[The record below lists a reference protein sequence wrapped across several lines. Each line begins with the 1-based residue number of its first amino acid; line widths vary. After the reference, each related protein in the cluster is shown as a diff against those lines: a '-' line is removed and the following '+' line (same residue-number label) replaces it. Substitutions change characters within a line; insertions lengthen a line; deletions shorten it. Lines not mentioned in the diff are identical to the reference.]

1 MNEHVKN
8 LIRIV
13 LAGLI
18 LFMASCIHAEG
29 YAKLILFLVPFFIA
43 GYDVLIDALRNIFS
57 KDREIFDE
65 KFLMSIA
72 SVGALC
78 LGEYVEASAVMIL
91 YQAGELF
98 QDYASERSRENIIAL
113 MDLRPEYANVERNN
127 ILERVKPD
135 DVHEGSIIVVRAGER
150 IPIDGIIVE
159 GHSNI
164 DTSALTGESIP
175 KNISEGDKIMSGC
188 INLSAMLRIKT
199 TCEFKDSSVSKILA
213 LIENANER
221 KSHTERFITRF
232 AKVYTPVVCISA
244 LALAIIP
251 SLINPSEFTT
261 WLYRALTFLVISCP
275 CALVISVPLA
285 FFSAVGGAGRAGILV
300 KGSNFIEALA
310 KTSCV
315 LFDKTGTLTRG
326 VFEVVAVHPE
336 VIAENELLHLAAHVE
351 RYSTHPAAE
360 ALRRAYPKENDEC
373 IIESS
378 EEIAGY
384 GVKAKVNGDVV
395 CVGSSKFMDMLNV
408 KWHPCTKLSGTIIH
422 VAINNNYAGHVVIS
436 DIVKPNAKSAIDSL
450 KSQGINRIIM
460 LTGDTKESAE
470 EAASSIGINE
480 VYSSLLPAD
489 KVAKVDEVIREGE
502 CAVFVGDGINDA
514 PVIARADVGVAMGAL
529 GSDAAIE
536 SADVV
541 LMDDDPMKISNAIS
555 ISRKAMKIA
564 KENIIFSVGV
574 KVLCLAMGALGYADM
589 WLAVFS
595 DVGVMILAVMNSVR
609 PMFAYKKDRAV

>member
-1 MNEHVKN
+1 MNEHMRV
-8 LIRIV
+8 LIRIIIAV
-13 LAGLI
+13 LI
-18 LFMASCIHAEG
+18 LFIASYNHAG
-29 YAKLILFLVPFFIA
+29 IILFLIPFLIA
-43 GYDVLIDALRNIFS
+43 GYDVILDSLKNIFS
-57 KDREIFDE
+57 KDREVFDE

-98 QDYASERSRENIIAL
+98 QDYASERSRKNIIAL

-127 ILERVKPD
+127 SLERVKPE
-135 DVHEGSIIVVRAGER
+135 DVTTGSIILVKPGER
-150 IPIDGIIVE
+150 VPIDGIVID
-159 GHSNI
+159 GHSGI

-175 KNISEGDKIMSGC
+175 KDISEGDEIMSGC
-188 INLSAMLRIKT
+188 INLSGVLRIKT
-199 TCEFKDSSVSKILA
+199 TCEFKNSSVSKILA
-213 LIENANER
+213 LIENAGER

-232 AKVYTPVVCISA
+232 AKVYTPFVCYSA

-251 SLINPSEFTT
+251 SIFNPSEFTS

-285 FFSAVGGAGRAGILV
+285 FFSAVGGAGRKGILV
-300 KGSNFIEALA
+300 KGSNFIETLSKA
-310 KTSCV
+310 SCV

-351 RYSTHPAAE
+351 RYSTHPAAD
-360 ALRRAYPKENDEC
+360 ALRRAYPNESDEC
-373 IIESS
+373 IIESA

-384 GVKAKVNGDVV
+384 GVRAKVNGEVV
-395 CVGSSKFMDMLNV
+395 CAGSSKFMDMINV
-408 KWHPCTKLSGTIIH
+408 AWHKCKSSGTIIH
-422 VAINNNYAGHVVIS
+422 VSIENEYAGHIVIS
-436 DIVKPNAKSAIDSL
+436 DIVKPNAKHAIDAL
-450 KSQGINRIIM
+450 ISQGIKRIIM
-460 LTGDTKESAE
+460 LTGDTKNTAE
-470 EAASSIGINE
+470 DTASSIGIHE
-480 VYSSLLPAD
+480 VYSELLPAD

-529 GSDAAIE
+529 GSDAAVE

-541 LMDDDPMKISNAIS
+541 LTDDDPMKISHAIR
-555 ISRKAMKIA
+555 ISRKAMRIA

-574 KVLCLAMGALGYADM
+574 KAACLALSALGYADM
-589 WLAVFS
+589 WLAVFA
-595 DVGVMILAVMNSVR
+595 DVGVMILAVMNALR
-609 PMFAYKKDRAV
+609 PMFVK

>member
-1 MNEHVKN
+1 MNEHVKV
-8 LIRIV
+8 LIRIL
-13 LAGLI
+13 LAGLV

-29 YAKLILFLVPFFIA
+29 YAKVILFLIPFFIA
-43 GYDVLIDALRNIFS
+43 GYDVILDSLRNIFS
-57 KDREIFDE
+57 KEREIFDE
-65 KFLMSIA
+65 KFLMTVA
-72 SVGALC
+72 SAGALC

-98 QDYASERSRENIIAL
+98 QDYASDRTRDNIIAL
-113 MDLRPEYANVERNN
+113 MNLKPEYANIERNN
-127 ILERVKPD
+127 ALEQVRPE
-135 DVHEGSIIVVRAGER
+135 DVHTGSIIVVRAGER
-150 IPIDGIIVE
+150 IPIDGTVLE

-175 KNISEGDKIMSGC
+175 QNISEGDKIMSGC
-188 INLSAMLRIKT
+188 INLSGVLRIRT

-213 LIENANER
+213 LIEDAGER

-232 AKVYTPVVCISA
+232 AKIYTPFVCISA

-251 SLINPSEFTT
+251 SLIDPSEFTT

-351 RYSTHPAAE
+351 RYSAHPAGE
-360 ALRRAYPKENDEC
+360 ALRRAYPNENDEC
-373 IIESS
+373 IIESA

-384 GVKAKVNGDVV
+384 GVRAKVNGDIV

-408 KWHPCTKLSGTIIH
+408 QWHPCTKSSGTIIH
-422 VAINNNYAGHVVIS
+422 VAVNNAYAGHVVIS
-436 DIVKPNAKSAIDSL
+436 DIVKPNAKPAVDAL

-470 EAASSIGINE
+470 EAAALTGIHE

-489 KVAKVDEVIREGE
+489 KVNKVDEVIREGYST
-502 CAVFVGDGINDA
+502 VFAGDGINDA
-514 PVIARADVGVAMGAL
+514 PVIARADAGVAMGAL

-536 SADVV
+536 SADIV
-541 LMDDDPMKISNAIS
+541 LMDDNPMKISQAIS
-555 ISRKAMKIA
+555 ISRKAMRIA
-564 KENIIFSVGV
+564 KENIIFSVGI
-574 KVLCLAMGALGYADM
+574 KILCLALSAMGYADM
-589 WLAVFS
+589 WLAVFA
-595 DVGVMILAVMNSVR
+595 DVGVMILAVMNSLR

>member
-13 LAGLI
+13 LAGLV

-29 YAKLILFLVPFFIA
+29 YAKVILFIIPFFIA
-43 GYDVLIDALRNIFS
+43 GYDVLTDAITNIFS
-57 KDREIFDE
+57 KDRELFDE

-72 SVGALC
+72 SVGAIC

-91 YQAGELF
+91 YQTGELF
-98 QDYASERSRENIIAL
+98 GDYASERSRKNIIAL
-113 MDLRPEYANVERNN
+113 MNLKPEYANVERNN
-127 ILERVKPD
+127 ALEHVRPE

-150 IPIDGIIVE
+150 IPIDGIVLE

-175 KNISEGDKIMSGC
+175 QNISEGDKIMSGC
-188 INLSAMLRIKT
+188 INLSGVLRIKT

-232 AKVYTPVVCISA
+232 AKIYTPFVCISA

-251 SLINPSEFTT
+251 SMINPSEFTT

-310 KTSCV
+310 RTSCV

-336 VIAENELLHLAAHVE
+336 IITENELLHLAAHVE
-351 RYSTHPAAE
+351 RYSTHPAAD
-360 ALRRAYPKENDEC
+360 ALRRAYPDENDEC

-384 GVKAKVNGDVV
+384 GVRAKVNGAVV
-395 CVGSSKFMDMLNV
+395 CAGSSKFMDMLNV
-408 KWHPCTKLSGTIIH
+408 KWHPCTKASGTIIH
-422 VAINNNYAGHVVIS
+422 VAVNNAYAGHVVIS
-436 DIVKPNAKSAIDSL
+436 DIVNQNSKISVDDL
-450 KSQGINRIIM
+450 KFLGIKRIIM

-470 EAASSIGINE
+470 NAAQLTGIHE
-480 VYSSLLPAD
+480 VYSALLPAD
-489 KVAKVDEVIREGE
+489 KVNKVDEVIREGY
-502 CAVFVGDGINDA
+502 CTVFTGDGINDA
-514 PVIARADVGVAMGAL
+514 PVIARADVGFAMGAF

-541 LMDDDPMKISNAIS
+541 LMDDDPRKVPQAIR
-555 ISRKAMKIA
+555 ISRKAMNIA

-574 KVLCLAMGALGYADM
+574 KALCLALSAMGYADM
-589 WLAVFS
+589 WLAVFA
-595 DVGVMILAVMNSVR
+595 DVGVMILAVMNSIR
-609 PMFAYKKDRAV
+609 PMFANKKDRAV